1 MNRNYNFNNEH
12 TDAQRYIRDS
22 ICPLSGR
29 HFNPTECY
37 DGASEKYVKAIYI
50 LDLVNHY
57 LDVNDSWVKRY
68 RRGEGDYHKRIWAQ
82 GIREEGRLAEE
93 RAKRQIIRKATDI
106 LISLGINSEVFKLF
120 HNIDQMTIN
129 LAIEKLDNKTI
140 VYQPDIDD

>member
-12 TDAQRYIRDS
+12 MDTQRYIRDS

-37 DGASEKYVKAIYI
+37 DGASQEYAKALFIM
-50 LDLVNHY
+50 DLVDHY

-68 RRGEGDYHKRIWAQ
+68 RRGEGDYHKRKWTKSV
-82 GIREEGRLAEE
+82 REEERLAEE
-93 RAKRQIIRKATDI
+93 CAKRKIIRKATNV
-106 LISLGINSEVFKLF
+106 LIYLGINSDIFKMF
-120 HNIDQMTIN
+120 YNKDEKTIR

-140 VYQPDIDD
+140 N